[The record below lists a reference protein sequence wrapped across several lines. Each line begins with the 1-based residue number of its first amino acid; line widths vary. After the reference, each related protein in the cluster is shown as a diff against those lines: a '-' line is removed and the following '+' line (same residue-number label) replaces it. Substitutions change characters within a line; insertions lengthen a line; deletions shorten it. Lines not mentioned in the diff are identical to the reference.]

1 MNFALI
7 EQKKRML
14 DSKRPLPASTVK
26 SLREHILVEWTYN
39 SNAIEGNTLTIY
51 ETKVVL
57 EGITIG
63 GKSLKE
69 HLEVINHKDAILYL
83 EELVDKDA
91 PLTEWEIKNI
101 HRLVLKNIDD
111 ANAGVYRKENVII
124 SGAKHRPPQHFLV
137 KEQMENLIKQYQGEW
152 RNLHPI
158 ERAALLHGEFVKIHP
173 FVDGNGRT
181 ARLLLSFELMK
192 ASYPPVIIKKERRA
206 EYYDSLDNAH
216 ISGDY
221 RDFISLVASC
231 VEESLDLW
239 LSVVL

>member
-14 DSKRPLPASTVK
+14 DAKRPLPASTVK

-181 ARLLLSFELMK
+181 ARLLLNFELMK

>member
-181 ARLLLSFELMK
+181 ARLLLNFELMK